1 MAPGDRARAE
11 GRRHPQRSRARR
23 VPHSARRPRTPG
35 LRTLGAAAE
44 RLRRQPQGVA
54 ARGPRALL
62 GGALL
67 RAAWR
72 PEPGGHQVLRRGD
85 EVPERRQGGG
95 GAVGAGEPVRRD
107 GRFPRRPPGLLQ
119 ADPRVPELRGGGAR
133 AAEAERAGELDAL
146 TLSGGARAWGR
157 RLRFDSAPSHGWCSV
172 ARRARPPHRRSA
184 GAPTPAT
191 HAATVLYPPPTGTR
205 PPVRL
210 GRRRQIGEQATQDT
224 NALVRA
230 AHKRRS
236 GGYALRARRR
246 GTHHEAKSRRWLR

>member
-44 RLRRQPQGVA
+44 RVRRQPQGVA

-95 GAVGAGEPVRRD
+95 GVVGAGEPVRRD
-107 GRFPRRPPGLLQ
+107 GRFSRRPPGLLQ
-119 ADPRVPELRGGGAR
+119 ADPRVPELGGGSAR
-133 AAEAERAGELDAL
+133 AAEADRAGELGA
-146 TLSGGARAWGR
+146 SGERRCAGVGAPAP
-157 RLRFDSAPSHGWCSV
+157 LRFGAV
-172 ARRARPPHRRSA
+172 RRTSLGRASRTAPHRRYA
-184 GAPTPAT
+184 GAPTPALR
-191 HAATVLYPPPTGTR
+191 AATVLTPPTRTLRVSRGNGLR
-205 PPVRL
+205 SPWAIWALMHAMPSPPW
-210 GRRRQIGEQATQDT
+210 
-224 NALVRA
+224 
-230 AHKRRS
+230 
-236 GGYALRARRR
+236 
-246 GTHHEAKSRRWLR
+246 SRRHKTRTRW

>member
-1 MAPGDRARAE
+1 MAPGGWARAE
-11 GRRHPQRSRARR
+11 GRRHPQRPRACR
-23 VPHSARRPRTPG
+23 VPDLARRPRPPG
-35 LRTLGAAAE
+35 LRADGAAAE

-62 GGALL
+62 GGTLL

-133 AAEAERAGELDAL
+133 PPEAERAGELGFGLVERRCAGVGGAGSASIRRRRTAGSPPRDAL
-146 TLSGGARAWGR
+146 GRLIGAPP
-157 RLRFDSAPSHGWCSV
+157 AP
-172 ARRARPPHRRSA
+172 
-184 GAPTPAT
+184 PTPAT
-191 HAATVLYPPPTGTR
+191 QAATVL
-205 PPVRL
+205 
-210 GRRRQIGEQATQDT
+210 
-224 NALVRA
+224 N
-230 AHKRRS
+230 
-236 GGYALRARRR
+236 
-246 GTHHEAKSRRWLR
+246 

>member
-1 MAPGDRARAE
+1 MAPGGRARAE
-11 GRRHPQRSRARR
+11 GRRHPQRPRARR
-23 VPHSARRPRTPG
+23 IPDPARRPRPPG
-35 LRTLGAAAE
+35 LRADGAAAE

-119 ADPRVPELRGGGAR
+119 ADPRVPELGGGGAR
-133 AAEAERAGELDAL
+133 EAEAERAGELGASDA
-146 TLSGGARAWGR
+146 SAGARERGAPAS
-157 RLRFDSAPSHGWCSV
+157 LRFGAA
-172 ARRARPPHRRSA
+172 ARRAPVARCARRLIGAAPAPPAPALRSSTILGSHRAPPHA
-184 GAPTPAT
+184 Q
-191 HAATVLYPPPTGTR
+191 PPPQRGATFY
-205 PPVRL
+205 
-210 GRRRQIGEQATQDT
+210 RR
-224 NALVRA
+224 
-230 AHKRRS
+230 
-236 GGYALRARRR
+236 
-246 GTHHEAKSRRWLR
+246 EASYI